1 MNTETEKKEPYVFDK
16 RTHKSI
22 VAAETVLGPKALK
35 RLVAG
40 LFTGFSENNC
50 TLDKGLADILNTMFN
65 LMDPEKQVII
75 KTDAG
80 VVGGIIIEETLREAS
95 IGDDMQG
102 YTLIDLKTAIA
113 EGIQNDLTGFV
124 LQALQLK
131 WNREL
136 TLEDAENITFHLNKL
151 IQLLK

>member
-1 MNTETEKKEPYVFDK
+1 MTADKKPYVFDK
-16 RTHKSI
+16 RTDKSV

-35 RLVAG
+35 RLVTG
-40 LFTGFSENNC
+40 LFTGFSENRC
-50 TLDKGLADILNTMFN
+50 TIEKGLADILDTMFN

-80 VVGGIIIEETLREAS
+80 VVGGLTIKETPKEAS

-131 WNREL
+131 WEREL